1 MGLKP
6 SDEEWIFLKNTGSG
20 YELEILGSLLEQ
32 YDIPVL
38 KKESGYTR
46 LPSFIMGESTGSY
59 NIYVPASKI
68 AEAREIIDNKPIE
81 QVFTPVE
88 TPQQEKQESE
98 PMRTTYQGI
107 NKLLLVLI
115 IILIIAGLIIAAV
128 NL

>member
-6 SDEEWIFLKNTGSG
+6 SAEEWIFLKNTGLG
-20 YELEILGSLLEQ
+20 YELEILSSLLEQ

-38 KKESGYTR
+38 KKESAYTR
-46 LPSFIMGESTGSY
+46 LPTFIMGESTGSY

-68 AEAREIIDNKPIE
+68 EEAREIIANQPIE
-81 QVFTPVE
+81 QVFSPT
-88 TPQQEKQESE
+88 QISGQEKPESE
-98 PMRTTYQGI
+98 PLRVSYQGI

-115 IILIIAGLIIAAV
+115 IILIIAGLIIAAI